1 MICPACRHDNP
12 DRAKFCLEC
21 GHRFAAACPQC
32 GTELPPGAKFCL
44 ECGHRLV
51 PAEAAPAKG
60 PAAPSVP
67 ADFQAKVASYTPRHL
82 AEKILTSRS
91 ALEGERR
98 QVTVLFTD
106 VAGFTPMAEKLDP
119 EDVHRIM
126 DRCFELITAEVH
138 RFEGTVNQYTGDGV
152 MALFGAPIA
161 HEDAPRRAVH
171 AALGIQRALRD
182 YGQELAAQGGPPL
195 QMRIGINT
203 GPVVVGRIGDDL
215 RMDYTAVG
223 DTTNLAARMQQ
234 LARPGSVVVSEATH
248 RLASAFFETLDLGEV
263 QVKGHSPVR
272 AWEVLRPRV
281 RRSRFD
287 AAVERGLTPLVG
299 RVREVATLV
308 ERFAEAKASRGQ
320 VVFISG
326 DAGIGKSRL
335 LLEFRRRL
343 GEAGEAVTWLEGQC
357 ISFGQSIPFLPLID
371 QLRESFGIEEFDGEP
386 EIIAKV
392 EHAMRRMGQL
402 EAHIPY
408 VRYLLSVDP
417 GDPAIS
423 GMDASARR
431 KRILEA
437 VRALSIRGA
446 SLRPIVFLFEDLHW
460 IDASTEEYLN
470 TLMGS
475 VAAAPIVVVLTYRV
489 GYTPPFGNR
498 SFYTTLTLHTLSD
511 AETLAMAGRVLGTED
526 LPEEIRAALMNKAE
540 GVPLFVEE
548 VAKTL
553 LDLGVL
559 RRENGGLRMMRGVG
573 EVSVPDTIHGIIMAR
588 LDRLGEDG
596 KRAVQL
602 ASVIGRQFLQRLL
615 ERIAGLTGSLE
626 GLLHELKSLEI
637 IYEQG
642 LLPEP
647 AYIFKHAVIQDVAY
661 NSLLKERRRELHR
674 AVGVAIEE
682 LYPDRLA
689 DHYQELA
696 HHFVNGEEWG
706 KAFEFLIRSGDR
718 AKDAFANQTALDF
731 YAKAL
736 EVAGRLS
743 PPAPPRR
750 IMETYQKRAQVWR
763 LAGRSAPAIEELERM
778 LAMARE
784 VGDRH
789 SEAQALVDLALAH
802 WFTFSSEH
810 VPYTKAFAEEAL
822 QLGREIGDDEAVAKS
837 LSYIGLVHQMEG
849 DLAAGDQKLEE
860 SLRISEARGLKEA
873 TAQNLTWL
881 GAHAEWRGD
890 FHTAIPLS
898 LRAEESA
905 RENRDGL
912 SELVALAFRCLAL
925 IGLGEYKPAVAV
937 IDEGLIMAQEREA
950 TWLGGRLTN
959 SLGWLHQELG
969 DFRRAAELDRESQE
983 VGNRIKNTNVEVSAL
998 INVGYDHFHLGETDK
1013 ALAVLEDSLIR
1024 VEKLGFGAHRWRWG
1038 MHLATCIAEIALA
1051 QGQPDRA
1058 LAQLEKVLATA
1069 QRTGSQKYLG
1079 KAHLIRGRIAA
1090 AARDW
1095 ARGEA
1100 DLRQALAF
1108 ARKIEYPNL
1117 IWPAAHSLA
1126 ATLAA
1131 GAEAKRTMRAKG
1143 DEAHVLAVLAG
1154 ETIRSIAERAPDAA
1168 LERTFLAWSPV
1179 QAALD
1184 DLERLG
1190 RI

>member
-1 MICPACRHDNP
+1 VICPACRHDNP

-21 GHRFAAACPQC
+21 GHRFASACPQC
-32 GTELPPGAKFCL
+32 GTELPSGAKFCL
-44 ECGHRLV
+44 ECGHRMV
-51 PAEAAPAKG
+51 PAEAAGPKG
-60 PAAPSVP
+60 SAAPPVA

-171 AALGIQRALRD
+171 AALGIQHALTD
-182 YGQELAAQGGPPL
+182 YGKELAAQGGPSL

-234 LARPGSVVVSEATH
+234 LARPGSVVLSEATH

-263 QVKGHSPVR
+263 QVKGHAPVH
-272 AWEVLRPRV
+272 AWEVMRPRL

-308 ERFAEAKASRGQ
+308 ERFAEAKAGHGQ

-335 LLEFRRRL
+335 LLEFRGRL
-343 GEAGEAVTWLEGQC
+343 AEAGEAVTWLEGQC

-371 QLRESFGIEEFDGEP
+371 QLRENFGIEEFDGEP

-417 GDPAIS
+417 GEPAITS
-423 GMDASARR
+423 MDASARR
-431 KRILEA
+431 RRILEA

-446 SLRPIVFLFEDLHW
+446 SLRPIVFVFEDLHW

-470 TLMGS
+470 ALMGS
-475 VAAAPIVVVLTYRV
+475 VAGAPIVVVLTYRI
-489 GYTPPFGNR
+489 GYSPPFGNR
-498 SFYTTLTLHTLSD
+498 SFYTTLTLHTLSET
-511 AETLAMAGRVLGTED
+511 ETLAMAAQVLGTEEF
-526 LPEEIRAALMNKAE
+526 PEEIKAALMSKAE

-559 RRENGGLRMMRGVG
+559 RREHGGLRMARGMG

-626 GLLHELKSLEI
+626 GLLQELKSLEI

-736 EVAGRLS
+736 DVAGRLT

-750 IMETYQKRAQVWR
+750 IMEVYQKRGQVWR
-763 LAGRSAPAIEELERM
+763 LTGRITEAIAELDRM

-784 VGDRH
+784 VGDRS

-802 WFTFSSEH
+802 WFKFSSEH

-822 QLGREIGDDEAVAKS
+822 QLGREIGDEEAVAKS
-837 LSYIGLVHQMEG
+837 LSYIGLVHQVEG
-849 DLAAGDQKLEE
+849 NLAAGDEKLEE
-860 SLRISEARGLKEA
+860 SLRISEAHGFKDA
-873 TAQNLTWL
+873 MAQNLTWL
-881 GAHAEWRGD
+881 GAHAEWRAD
-890 FHTAIPLS
+890 FREAIPLTR
-898 LRAEESA
+898 RAEATA
-905 RENRDGL
+905 RENHDGL
-912 SELVALAFRCLAL
+912 SELLALAFRSLAV
-925 IGLGEYKPAVAV
+925 IGLGEYAEAATV
-937 IDEGLIMAQEREA
+937 INEGLTMAREREVP
-950 TWLGGRLTN
+950 WVRGRLTN
-959 SLGWLHQELG
+959 TMGWLHQELG
-969 DFRRAAELDRESQE
+969 DFRRAVELDRESE
-983 VGNRIKNTNVEVSAL
+983 ALAKTITNPNVEISAL

-1013 ALAVLEDSLIR
+1013 ALAVLENSLIR
-1024 VEKLGFGAHRWRWG
+1024 VEKQGFGAHRWRWG
-1038 MHLATCIAEIALA
+1038 MHLATCLAEISLV

-1058 LAQLEKVLATA
+1058 LGQLERVLVTA

-1079 KAHLIRGRIAA
+1079 KARLLRGQIAA
-1090 AARDW
+1090 AACDW

-1100 DLRQALAF
+1100 DLRQALAI
-1108 ARKIEYPNL
+1108 ARKIEHPNL
-1117 IWPAAHSLA
+1117 IWRAAHALA
-1126 ATLAA
+1126 AALAA
-1131 GAEAKRTMRAKG
+1131 RAEAERTMRAKG
-1143 DEAHVLAVLAG
+1143 DEAHALAVLG
-1154 ETIRSIAERAPDAA
+1154 SDTISSIAERAPDAA
-1168 LERTFLAWSPV
+1168 LGRNFLAWTPV

-1184 DLERLG
+1184 DLERLR

>member
-44 ECGHRLV
+44 ECGHRLAA
-51 PAEAAPAKG
+51 AEAAPAKA
-60 PAAPSVP
+60 PAAPPVP
-67 ADFQAKVASYTPRHL
+67 TDFQAKVKSYTPRHL

-161 HEDAPRRAVH
+161 HEDAPRRAAH

-263 QVKGHSPVR
+263 QVKGHAPVR
-272 AWEVLRPRV
+272 AWEVLRPRL

-308 ERFAEAKASRGQ
+308 ERFAQAKVGRGQ

-343 GEAGEAVTWLEGQC
+343 AEAGESITWLEGQC

-371 QLRESFGIEEFDGEP
+371 QLRENFGIEEFDGEP

-417 GDPAIS
+417 GEPAIS
-423 GMDASARR
+423 SMDASARR
-431 KRILEA
+431 KRILDA

-446 SLRPIVFLFEDLHW
+446 SLRPIVFVFEDLHW

-470 TLMGS
+470 ALMGS
-475 VAAAPIVVVLTYRV
+475 VAGAPILVVLTYRV
-489 GYTPPFGNR
+489 GYSPPFGSR
-498 SFYTTLTLHTLSD
+498 SFYTTLTLHTLSE
-511 AETLAMAGRVLGTED
+511 AETLAMAGRVLGTD
-526 LPEEIRAALMNKAE
+526 QFPDEIKTALMSKAE

-559 RRENGGLRMMRGVG
+559 RREHGGLSMTRGMG

-626 GLLHELKSLEI
+626 GLLQELKALEI

-661 NSLLKERRRELHR
+661 NSLLKERRKELHR
-674 AVGVAIEE
+674 AVGAAIEE

-696 HHFVNGEEWG
+696 HHFVNGEDWG
-706 KAFEFLIRSGDR
+706 KAFEFLVRSGDR

-743 PPAPPRR
+743 PPTAPRR
-750 IMETYQKRAQVWR
+750 IMEVYQKRGQVLR
-763 LAGRSAPAIEELERM
+763 LMGRPESIPEFHRM

-784 VGDRH
+784 VGDRFA
-789 SEAQALVDLALAH
+789 EAQALVDLSLSH
-802 WFTFSSEH
+802 WLTMSSEH
-810 VPYTKAFAEEAL
+810 VPSTKAFAEEAL
-822 QLGREIGDDEAVAKS
+822 AIGREIGDEEVVAKS
-837 LSYIGLVHQMEG
+837 LSYLGLVHQMAG
-849 DLAAGDQKLEE
+849 DLVRGDQYLEE
-860 SLRISEARGLKEA
+860 SVRISEARGFKA
-873 TAQNLTWL
+873 AMAQNLTWL
-881 GAHAEWRGD
+881 GAHAAWRGD
-890 FHTAIPLS
+890 FGKAIAFS
-898 LRAEESA
+898 RRAEETA
-905 RENRDGL
+905 RDTHDGL
-912 SELVALAFRCLAL
+912 SELIAMSFRCLAL
-925 IGLGEYKPAVAV
+925 IGQGDYAQGLAV
-937 IDEGLIMAQEREA
+937 IDEGLTLARDREVS
-950 TWLGGRLTN
+950 WVVGRLTN

-969 DFRRAAELDRESQE
+969 DFRRAAELDRESQHL
-983 VGNRIKNTNVEVSAL
+983 GHAIKNPNVEVSAL
-998 INVGYDHFHLGETDK
+998 INIGWDHFHLGETDK
-1013 ALAVLEDSLIR
+1013 SLVVLEDSLAR
-1024 VEKLGFGAHRWRWG
+1024 VEKFAFGAHRWRWG
-1038 MHLATCIAEIALA
+1038 MHLAACLAEVLIA
-1051 QGQPDRA
+1051 QGQPDKGLVQVEKA
-1058 LAQLEKVLATA
+1058 LVLAQE
-1069 QRTGSQKYLG
+1069 TGSQKYLG
-1079 KAHLIRGRIAA
+1079 KAHLLRGRIAM

-1095 ARGEA
+1095 ARAET
-1100 DLRQALAF
+1100 DLRQAVSI

-1117 IWPAAHSLA
+1117 IWPSSHALA
-1126 ATLAA
+1126 STLASR
-1131 GAEAKRTMRAKG
+1131 AEAERTMRPRS
-1143 DEAHVLAVLAG
+1143 DEAHTLALLAS
-1154 ETIRSIAERAPDAA
+1154 ETIASITQRAPDAT
-1168 LERTFLAWSPV
+1168 LGRTFLAWTPV
-1179 QAALD
+1179 QQTLD
-1184 DLERLG
+1184 DLERL
-1190 RI
+1190 RTI

>member
-21 GHRFAAACPQC
+21 GQRFAATCPQC
-32 GTELPPGAKFCL
+32 STELPPGAKFCL
-44 ECGHRLV
+44 ECGHRLGGPV
-51 PAEAAPAKG
+51 EVAATRA
-60 PAAPSVP
+60 AAPSAP
-67 ADFQAKVASYTPRHL
+67 ENFQAKAASYTPRHL
-82 AEKILTSRS
+82 AQKILTSRS

-98 QVTVLFTD
+98 QVTVLFAD
-106 VAGFTPMAEKLDP
+106 VAGFTPIAEKLDP

-138 RFEGTVNQYTGDGV
+138 RLEGTVNQYTGDGV

-171 AALGIQRALRD
+171 AALGIQRALGD
-182 YGQELAAQGGPPL
+182 YGKELLAQGGPSL

-234 LARPGSVVVSEATH
+234 IARPGSVVASEATH

-263 QVKGHSPVR
+263 QVKGHAPVH
-272 AWEVLRPRV
+272 AWEVLRPRL

-299 RVREVATLV
+299 RVREVAMLV
-308 ERFAEAKASRGQ
+308 ERFAEAKAGHGQ

-343 GEAGEAVTWLEGQC
+343 AEAGEAVTWLEGQC

-371 QLRESFGIEEFDGEP
+371 QLRENFGVEEFDGEP

-392 EHAMRRMGQL
+392 EHGMRQMGQL
-402 EAHIPY
+402 DAYIPY
-408 VRYLLSVDP
+408 IRYLLAVDP
-417 GDPAIS
+417 GNPAVS
-423 GMDASARR
+423 AMDASARR
-431 KRILEA
+431 KRILDA

-446 SLRPIVFLFEDLHW
+446 ALRPIVFVFEDLHW
-460 IDASTEEYLN
+460 IDPSTEEYLN
-470 TLMGS
+470 GLMGS
-475 VAAAPIVVVLTYRV
+475 VAGAPIVVVLTYRV
-489 GYTPPFGNR
+489 GYSPPFGSR
-498 SFYTTLTLHTLSD
+498 SFYTTLTLHTLS
-511 AETLAMAGRVLGTED
+511 ETEMLAMAARVLGTD
-526 LPEEIRAALMNKAE
+526 QFPDEIKAALMNKAE

-559 RRENGGLRMMRGVG
+559 RRENGVIRMVAGRAD
-573 EVSVPDTIHGIIMAR
+573 VSVPDTIHGIIMAR
-588 LDRLGEDG
+588 LDRLGEEG

-615 ERIAGLTGSLE
+615 ERIAGLSGSLE
-626 GLLHELKSLEI
+626 GLLQELKALEI

-674 AVGVAIEE
+674 AVGAAIEE

-696 HHFVNGEEWG
+696 HHFVIGEDWAR
-706 KAFEFLIRSGDR
+706 AFEYLVRSGDR

-736 EVAGRLS
+736 EVAGRVS
-743 PPAPPRR
+743 PSLPPRR
-750 IMETYQKRAQVWR
+750 IIDVHQRRGQILR
-763 LAGRSAPAIEELERM
+763 LMGRPEGIPEFHRM
-778 LAMARE
+778 LALARE
-784 VGDRH
+784 VGDRFA
-789 SEAQALVDLALAH
+789 EAQALVDLSLSH
-802 WFTFSSEH
+802 WLTMSSEH
-810 VPYTKAFAEEAL
+810 VPSTKAFAEEAL
-822 QLGREIGDDEAVAKS
+822 VIGREIGDEDAVAKS
-837 LSYIGLVHQMEG
+837 LSYLGLVQQMAGNLTRG
-849 DLAAGDQKLEE
+849 DEYLEE
-860 SLRISEARGLKEA
+860 SFRISEARGFKVA
-873 TAQNLTWL
+873 MAQNLTWL
-881 GAHAEWRGD
+881 GAHAGWRGD
-890 FHTAIPLS
+890 FGKAIVLS
-898 LRAEESA
+898 RRAEETA
-905 RENRDGL
+905 RDTHDGL
-912 SELVALAFRCLAL
+912 SELIAISFRCLAL
-925 IGLGEYKPAVAV
+925 IGLGDYPQGLAV
-937 IDEGLIMAQEREA
+937 INEGLTMAREREVS
-950 TWLGGRLTN
+950 WVVGRLTN

-969 DFRRAAELDRESQE
+969 DFRRAAELDRESQQL
-983 VGNRIKNTNVEVSAL
+983 GHAINNPNVEVSAL
-998 INVGYDHFHLGETDK
+998 INVGWDHFHLGETDK
-1013 ALAVLEDSLIR
+1013 SLAVLEDSLVR
-1024 VEKLGFGAHRWRWG
+1024 VEKFGFGAHRWRWG
-1038 MHLATCIAEIALA
+1038 MHLATCLTEVLLA
-1051 QGQPDRA
+1051 QGQPDQA
-1058 LAQLEKVLATA
+1058 LLQAENALVTA

-1079 KAHLIRGRIAA
+1079 KAHLLRGGIALS
-1090 AARDW
+1090 ARDW
-1095 ARGEA
+1095 PRAEA
-1100 DLRQALAF
+1100 DLREALAI
-1108 ARKIEYPNL
+1108 ARRIEYPNL
-1117 IWPAAHSLA
+1117 VWPTARALA
-1126 ATLAA
+1126 ATLASW
-1131 GAEAKRTMRAKG
+1131 AESERAARSNG
-1143 DEAHVLAVLAG
+1143 DEAHGLAALAT
-1154 ETIRSIAERAPDAA
+1154 ETILSIAERAPEAA
-1168 LERTFLAWSPV
+1168 LGRAFLSWTPV

-1184 DLERLG
+1184 DLERLR